1 MMTRYV
7 IGIGSNIEPARH
19 VPAVLEALAARFGT
33 VRVSRIVHTRPV
45 HMATERDF
53 YNLAVLIETALDEAA
68 LKAVCNAIE
77 IACGRNRADPDS
89 ATKDRPADLDILFT
103 VDGAAGERAR
113 AMDEPYYRETV
124 LDLLAS
130 TGDIGEGAD
139 LSYPVVRL
147 RVGSDTLG
155 EAPATI
161 HRQTRTGDVGVV
173 E

>member
-130 TGDIGEGAD
+130 TGDIEEGAD

-161 HRQTRTGDVGVV
+161 HRQARTGDVGVV